1 MASPKTKKEWKTTR
15 HFLSYIIVGAYFT
28 LVKVFD
34 TFFMDKPAKL
44 C

>member
-15 HFLSYIIVGAYFT
+15 HLLSYIIVGAYLT

-34 TFFMDKPAKL
+34 TVFMDKPAKL